1 MLILA
6 HNYLKHIPAKVFRHL
21 PLLNSLELDG
31 NQISH
36 IDEEAFFG
44 LEGKYLNF
52 EHNVLGMYIFLWPH
66 WSSKIMSV
74 NNYIIYKFNQ

>member
-6 HNYLKHIPAKVFRHL
+6 HNYIKQIPAKVFRHL

-36 IDEEAFFG
+36 IDEEAFIG
-44 LEGKYLNF
+44 LEGKNF
-52 EHNVLGMYIFLWPH
+52 VFQSG
-66 WSSKIMSV
+66 S
-74 NNYIIYKFNQ
+74 YKQ

>member
-6 HNYLKHIPAKVFRHL
+6 HNYIKQIPAKVFRHL

-36 IDEEAFFG
+36 IHDEAFVG
-44 LEGKYLNF
+44 LEGKNVDMYFDCNRNKIF
-52 EHNVLGMYIFLWPH
+52 EKPRKICINVY
-66 WSSKIMSV
+66 
-74 NNYIIYKFNQ
+74 

>member
-1 MLILA
+1 MLVLA
-6 HNYLKHIPAKVFRHL
+6 HNYIKHIPAKVFRHL

-44 LEGKYLNF
+44 LEGKNLNF
-52 EHNVLGMYIFLWPH
+52 ENKIYFVNLFLI
-66 WSSKIMSV
+66 SLKFQ
-74 NNYIIYKFNQ
+74 NN

>member
-31 NQISH
+31 NQISS

-44 LEGKYLNF
+44 LEGKNIPF
-52 EHNVLGMYIFLWPH
+52 KKG
-66 WSSKIMSV
+66 
-74 NNYIIYKFNQ
+74 NNMQIIL

>member
-44 LEGKYLNF
+44 LEGKTF
-52 EHNVLGMYIFLWPH
+52 SF
-66 WSSKIMSV
+66 
-74 NNYIIYKFNQ
+74 